1 METCQEQS
9 TRIITVK
16 PKNELNNFR
25 FFVHKMTAQS
35 FKLEKFM
42 TNQAENLFGH
52 ISASALSHLLELDF
66 Q

>member
-9 TRIITVK
+9 THIITVK